1 MYEASAN
8 DSMPIF
14 LRISATVT
22 VRVPLP
28 TSALKLADA
37 QVPFSSIDAPNPMS
51 SQPLGLSY
59 STTNVVSVSLRSA
72 NSSALS
78 SLPKLISAAKA
89 LTASEETAIAAAA
102 ILAKVFVN
110 FIFLSSIKYFFAF
123 KLFLIILYRN

>member
-1 MYEASAN
+1 
-8 DSMPIF
+8 
-14 LRISATVT
+14 
-22 VRVPLP
+22 
-28 TSALKLADA
+28 
-37 QVPFSSIDAPNPMS
+37 MS